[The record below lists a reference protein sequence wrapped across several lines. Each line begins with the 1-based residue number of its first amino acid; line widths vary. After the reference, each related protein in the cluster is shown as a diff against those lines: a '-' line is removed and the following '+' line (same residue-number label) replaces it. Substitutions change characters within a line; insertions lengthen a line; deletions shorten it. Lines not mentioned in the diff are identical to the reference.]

1 MTERKSSCFPGV
13 FSPIKEL
20 PPASRWTQSPLAI
33 FHLIMTRLFLA
44 SSVTACLLVA
54 CGKQDPAASAA
65 APAPATVTPPAPAS
79 PTKPLEIA
87 SPVEQTP
94 EETKKAP
101 APAEAPLANVG
112 DFGSDDPVER
122 TDLPTRGV
130 ISLAPK
136 DGVMTNMDHW
146 LQFDWKYKAKRPGH
160 YQVRMQYSLDHASL
174 GVQFKLGE
182 TRLRK
187 TLTSSPAP
195 RRTYLGE
202 IFIADATEQVLSVYA
217 PTSAHSARFDLLG
230 IDLVPTNEGEPTV
243 SQATDGSVVLL
254 AKDATTWSE
263 TMRYESKPEKNCLGY
278 WTDPNDFAE
287 WEFQLQQPGRYQ
299 VIVTHGCGGG
309 NAGSEVA
316 VKVGTQEKK
325 FTVQETGGFQKWQ
338 DVLVGEIE
346 IKSSGVQR
354 LVVDPLNKVKSAVLD
369 VQKVVLKP
377 VS

>member
-1 MTERKSSCFPGV
+1 
-13 FSPIKEL
+13 
-20 PPASRWTQSPLAI
+20 
-33 FHLIMTRLFLA
+33 
-44 SSVTACLLVA
+44 VA
-54 CGKQDPAASAA
+54 TTPDPALTTDFGDFVSEE
-65 APAPATVTPPAPAS
+65 
-79 PTKPLEIA
+79 PLERA
-87 SPVEQTP
+87 
-94 EETKKAP
+94 
-101 APAEAPLANVG
+101 
-112 DFGSDDPVER
+112 
-122 TDLPTRGV
+122 DLPTRGV
-130 ISLAPK
+130 IALTPK

-160 YQVRMQYSLDHASL
+160 YQVRLHYSLSHATL

-187 TLTSSPAP
+187 TLTATPSG

-202 IFIADATEQVLSVYA
+202 VFIADPSEQVLSVYA
-217 PTSAHSARFDLLG
+217 PTSAHMANFDLKG

-243 SQATDGSVVLL
+243 SQADDGSVILL

-287 WEFQLQQPGRYQ
+287 WEFQLKKPGRYQ

-309 NAGSEVA
+309 NDGSEVA
-316 VKVGTQEKK
+316 VKVGLEEKK
-325 FTVQETGGFQKWQ
+325 FKVQDTGGFQKWQ
-338 DVLVGEIE
+338 DVVVGEIE
-346 IKSSGVQR
+346 LKTGGVQR

-377 VS
+377 LS